1 MSAPA
6 GRVAAVVL
14 AAGEGRRFGSQ
25 KLLAPLGDRPLLQH
39 ALDAAN
45 ASSLSPIIVVLG
57 ADADRVAAGVRT
69 GRARLV
75 RNPDHA
81 TGQAGSLRIGLRS
94 LDDSDAAVIVLGDR
108 PNVTAALL
116 DALVAAQRSSGAP
129 AVVCAQDGRRSPPTL
144 LHRDLWA
151 AVDALPRRQGGVTC
165 SPTARTSPFSR
176 CRKASRVSTTWT
188 HGRIGIDSC
197 ESSAPAP

>member
-6 GRVAAVVL
+6 ERVAAVVL
-14 AAGEGRRFGSQ
+14 AAGQGLRFGSQ

-39 ALDAAN
+39 ALDAVN
-45 ASSLSPIIVVLG
+45 GSSLSPIVLVLG
-57 ADADRVAAGVRT
+57 ADADAVASGVRV

-81 TGQAGSLRIGLRS
+81 TGQASSLKVGLRS
-94 LDDSDAAVIVLGDR
+94 LDTSDAAVVVLGDQ

-144 LHRDLWA
+144 LHRDLWRE
-151 AVDALPRRQGGVTC
+151 VDALRGDTG
-165 SPTARTSPFSR
+165 AREVLAHHPDVAVFEVADVLARLDDVDTPADRERLSR
-176 CRKASRVSTTWT
+176 
-188 HGRIGIDSC
+188 D
-197 ESSAPAP
+197 

>member
-6 GRVAAVVL
+6 ERVAAVVL
-14 AAGEGRRFGSQ
+14 AAGRGLRFGSQ

-45 ASSLSPIIVVLG
+45 GSSLSPIVLVLG
-57 ADADRVAAGVRT
+57 ADADAIAAGVRA

-81 TGQAGSLRIGLRS
+81 TGQASSLKVGLRS
-94 LDDSDAAVIVLGDR
+94 LDTSDAAVVVLGDQ

-116 DALVAAQRSSGAP
+116 DALVGAQRSSGAP
-129 AVVCAQDGRRSPPTL
+129 AVVCVQDGRRSPPTL
-144 LHRDLWA
+144 LHRDLWEEVHGLGGDTGA
-151 AVDALPRRQGGVTC
+151 REVLARHPNVAVFEVPDGL
-165 SPTARTSPFSR
+165 ARLDDVDTQADR
-176 CRKASRVSTTWT
+176 ERLLR
-188 HGRIGIDSC
+188 D
-197 ESSAPAP
+197 

>member
-6 GRVAAVVL
+6 ERVAAVVL
-14 AAGEGRRFGSQ
+14 AAGQGLRFGSQ

-39 ALDAAN
+39 ALDAVN
-45 ASSLSPIIVVLG
+45 GSSLSPIVLVLG
-57 ADADRVAAGVRT
+57 ADADAIAAGVRV

-81 TGQAGSLRIGLRS
+81 TGQASSLKVGLRS
-94 LDDSDAAVIVLGDR
+94 LDTSDAAVVVLGDQ

-144 LHRDLWA
+144 LHRDLWREVDGLRGDTGA
-151 AVDALPRRQGGVTC
+151 REVLAHHPDVAVFEVADVL
-165 SPTARTSPFSR
+165 ARLDDVDTPADRERLSR
-176 CRKASRVSTTWT
+176 
-188 HGRIGIDSC
+188 D
-197 ESSAPAP
+197 

>member
-6 GRVAAVVL
+6 ERVAAVVL
-14 AAGEGRRFGSQ
+14 AAGQGLRFGGQ

-45 ASSLSPIIVVLG
+45 ASSLSPIVVVLG
-57 ADADRVAAGVRT
+57 ADADAIEAGVRT

-81 TGQAGSLRIGLRS
+81 TGQASSMRVGLRS
-94 LDDSDAAVIVLGDR
+94 LDASDAAVIMLGDQ

-144 LHRDLWA
+144 LHRDLWEEVNGLRGDTGA
-151 AVDALPRRQGGVTC
+151 RDVLARRGDVAVFEVADHL
-165 SPTARTSPFSR
+165 ARLDDIDTQQDRERLSR
-176 CRKASRVSTTWT
+176 
-188 HGRIGIDSC
+188 G
-197 ESSAPAP
+197 

>member
-6 GRVAAVVL
+6 ERVAAVVL
-14 AAGEGRRFGSQ
+14 AAGQGLRFGGQ

-45 ASSLSPIIVVLG
+45 ASSLSPIVVVLG
-57 ADADRVAAGVRT
+57 ADAEAIEAGVRS

-81 TGQAGSLRIGLRS
+81 TGQASSLRVGLRS
-94 LDDSDAAVIVLGDR
+94 LDASDAAVIVLGDQ

-144 LHRDLWA
+144 LHRDLWEEVDGLRGDTGA
-151 AVDALPRRQGGVTC
+151 RDVLARHRDVAVFEVAEGL
-165 SPTARTSPFSR
+165 ARLDDVDTQQDRERLSR
-176 CRKASRVSTTWT
+176 
-188 HGRIGIDSC
+188 G
-197 ESSAPAP
+197 

>member
-6 GRVAAVVL
+6 KRVAAVVL
-14 AAGEGRRFGSQ
+14 AAGQGLRYGSQ
-25 KLLAPLGDRPLLQH
+25 KLLAPVGDRPLLQH

-45 ASSLSPIIVVLG
+45 ASSLSPVVVVLG
-57 ADADRVAAGVRT
+57 ADADAIEAGVRS

-81 TGQAGSLRIGLRS
+81 TGQASSLRIGLRS
-94 LDDSDAAVIVLGDR
+94 LDASDAAVVVLGDQ

-116 DALVAAQRSSGAP
+116 DALVATQRSTGAP

-144 LHRDLWA
+144 LHRDLWME
-151 AVDALPRRQGGVTC
+151 VDALRGDTGARDVLARRGDVAVFDVAHDLAGLDDVDTQEDRERLSGG
-165 SPTARTSPFSR
+165 
-176 CRKASRVSTTWT
+176 
-188 HGRIGIDSC
+188 
-197 ESSAPAP
+197 

>member
-6 GRVAAVVL
+6 ERVAAVVL
-14 AAGEGRRFGSQ
+14 AAGQGLRFGGQ

-39 ALDAAN
+39 ALDAVN
-45 ASSLSPIIVVLG
+45 ASSLSPIVVVLG
-57 ADADRVAAGVRT
+57 ADADAIAAGVRS

-81 TGQAGSLRIGLRS
+81 TGQASSLRVGLRS
-94 LDDSDAAVIVLGDR
+94 LDTSDAAVIVLGDQ

-129 AVVCAQDGRRSPPTL
+129 AVLCAQDGRRSPPTL
-144 LHRDLWA
+144 LHRDLWEEVA
-151 AVDALPRRQGGVTC
+151 GLRGDGGARDVLARRGDVAVFEVADDL
-165 SPTARTSPFSR
+165 ARLDDVDTPEDRERLSR
-176 CRKASRVSTTWT
+176 
-188 HGRIGIDSC
+188 G
-197 ESSAPAP
+197 

>member
-6 GRVAAVVL
+6 ERVAAVVL
-14 AAGEGRRFGSQ
+14 AAGQGLRFGSQ

-39 ALDAAN
+39 ALDAVN
-45 ASSLSPIIVVLG
+45 GSSLSPIVLVLG
-57 ADADRVAAGVRT
+57 ADADAIASGVRV

-81 TGQAGSLRIGLRS
+81 TGQASSLKVGLRS
-94 LDDSDAAVIVLGDR
+94 LDTSDAAVVVLGDQ

-129 AVVCAQDGRRSPPTL
+129 AVVCVQDGRRSPPTL
-144 LHRDLWA
+144 LHRDLWEEVGKLRGDTGA
-151 AVDALPRRQGGVTC
+151 REVLARHPDVAVFEVAYGV
-165 SPTARTSPFSR
+165 ARLDDVDTPADRERLSR
-176 CRKASRVSTTWT
+176 
-188 HGRIGIDSC
+188 D
-197 ESSAPAP
+197 

>member
-6 GRVAAVVL
+6 EHVAAVVL

-45 ASSLSPIIVVLG
+45 ASALSPVVVVLG
-57 ADADRVAAGVRT
+57 ADADAVAAGIRT
-69 GRARLV
+69 GRALVV

-81 TGQAGSLRIGLRS
+81 TGQASSLRVGLRS
-94 LDDSDAAVIVLGDR
+94 LDASDAAVVVLGDQ

-129 AVVCAQDGRRSPPTL
+129 AVVCVQDGRRSPPTL

-151 AVDALPRRQGGVTC
+151 EVDALRGDTG
-165 SPTARTSPFSR
+165 AREVLTRHADVVVFDV
-176 CRKASRVSTTWT
+176 AVDL
-188 HGRIGIDSC
+188 GRLDDIDTQ
-197 ESSAPAP
+197 EDRERLLRG

>member
-6 GRVAAVVL
+6 KRVAAVVL
-14 AAGEGRRFGSQ
+14 AAGQGLRYGGQ
-25 KLLAPLGDRPLLQH
+25 KLLAPVGDRPLLQH

-45 ASSLSPIIVVLG
+45 ASSLSPVVVVLG
-57 ADADRVAAGVRT
+57 ADADAIEAGVRS

-81 TGQAGSLRIGLRS
+81 TGQASSLRIGLRS
-94 LDDSDAAVIVLGDR
+94 LDASDAAVVVLGDQ

-116 DALVAAQRSSGAP
+116 DALVATQRSTGAP

-144 LHRDLWA
+144 LHRDLWME
-151 AVDALPRRQGGVTC
+151 VDALRGDTGARDVLARRGDVAVFDVAHDLAGLDDVDTQEDRERLSGG
-165 SPTARTSPFSR
+165 
-176 CRKASRVSTTWT
+176 
-188 HGRIGIDSC
+188 
-197 ESSAPAP
+197 

>member
-6 GRVAAVVL
+6 KRVAAVVL
-14 AAGEGRRFGSQ
+14 AAGQGLRFGGQ
-25 KLLAPLGDRPLLQH
+25 KLLAPLRDRPLLQH

-45 ASSLSPIIVVLG
+45 ASSLAPVVVVLG
-57 ADADRVAAGVRT
+57 ADADAVTAGIRL

-75 RNPDHA
+75 HNVDHA
-81 TGQAGSLRIGLRS
+81 TGQASSLRVGLRS
-94 LDDSDAAVIVLGDR
+94 LDASDAAVVVLGDQ

-144 LHRDLWA
+144 LHRDLWEE
-151 AVDALPRRQGGVTC
+151 VDALRGDTG
-165 SPTARTSPFSR
+165 ARDVLARHRDVAVFE
-176 CRKASRVSTTWT
+176 VGEGL
-188 HGRIGIDSC
+188 GRLDDIDTP
-197 ESSAPAP
+197 EDRERIARG

>member
-6 GRVAAVVL
+6 KRVAAVVL
-14 AAGEGRRFGSQ
+14 AAGQGLRFGSQ
-25 KLLAPLGDRPLLQH
+25 KLLAPLRGRPLLQH

-45 ASSLSPIIVVLG
+45 ASSLSPIVVVLG
-57 ADADRVAAGVRT
+57 ADADAIETGVSP

-81 TGQAGSLRIGLRS
+81 TGQASSLRVGLRF
-94 LDDSDAAVIVLGDR
+94 LDASDAAVVVLGDQ

-129 AVVCAQDGRRSPPTL
+129 AVVCTQEGRRSPPTL
-144 LHRDLWA
+144 LHRDLWKE
-151 AVDALPRRQGGVTC
+151 VDALRGDTG
-165 SPTARTSPFSR
+165 AREVLARLPDVAVLEVAAGL
-176 CRKASRVSTTWT
+176 ASLDD
-188 HGRIGIDSC
+188 IDTP
-197 ESSAPAP
+197 EDRERLTRG

>member
-6 GRVAAVVL
+6 QRVAAVLL

-39 ALDAAN
+39 AIDAAN
-45 ASSLSPIIVVLG
+45 ASSLSPVVVVLG
-57 ADADRVAAGVRT
+57 ADAEQVAASVRT

-75 RNPDHA
+75 HNPDHA
-81 TGQAGSLRIGLRS
+81 TGQASSLRTGLRS
-94 LDDSDAAVIVLGDR
+94 LDTSDAAVVVLGDQ

-129 AVVCAQDGRRSPPTL
+129 AVVCTQDGRRSPPTL
-144 LHRDLWA
+144 LHRDLWE
-151 AVDALPRRQGGVTC
+151 AVDALRGDTGARDVLTRRTDVAVFDV
-165 SPTARTSPFSR
+165 PDDLARLDDVDTAEDWEGLLRS
-176 CRKASRVSTTWT
+176 
-188 HGRIGIDSC
+188 
-197 ESSAPAP
+197 

>member
-6 GRVAAVVL
+6 ARVAAVVL
-14 AAGEGRRFGSQ
+14 AAGEGRRFGGQ

-39 ALDAAN
+39 AIDAAN
-45 ASSLSPIIVVLG
+45 ASSLAPVVVVLG

-69 GRARLV
+69 GRAQLV

-81 TGQAGSLRIGLRS
+81 SGQASSLRIGLRS
-94 LDDSDAAVIVLGDR
+94 LDKSDAAVIVLGDQ

-144 LHRDLWA
+144 LHRDLWE
-151 AVDALPRRQGGVTC
+151 AVDSLRGDTGARDVLARRPDVAVFDVPEGL
-165 SPTARTSPFSR
+165 ARLDDVDTPEDR
-176 CRKASRVSTTWT
+176 ARLLR
-188 HGRIGIDSC
+188 R
-197 ESSAPAP
+197 

>member
-6 GRVAAVVL
+6 ERVAAVVL
-14 AAGEGRRFGSQ
+14 AAGQGLRFGSQ

-45 ASSLSPIIVVLG
+45 ASSLSPIVVVLG
-57 ADADRVAAGVRT
+57 ADADAIAAGVRT
-69 GRARLV
+69 GRARV
-75 RNPDHA
+75 VHNPDHA
-81 TGQAGSLRIGLRS
+81 TGQASSMRVGLRS
-94 LDDSDAAVIVLGDR
+94 LDTSDAAVIVLGDQ

-144 LHRDLWA
+144 LHRDLWGEVDGLRGDTGA
-151 AVDALPRRQGGVTC
+151 REVLARHRDVAVFEVAEGL
-165 SPTARTSPFSR
+165 ARLDDVDTEEDR
-176 CRKASRVSTTWT
+176 ERLAR
-188 HGRIGIDSC
+188 G
-197 ESSAPAP
+197 

>member
-6 GRVAAVVL
+6 KRVAAVVL
-14 AAGEGRRFGSQ
+14 AAGQGLRFGSQ
-25 KLLAPLGDRPLLQH
+25 KLLAPLRDRPLLQH

-45 ASSLSPIIVVLG
+45 ASSLSPVVVVLG
-57 ADADRVAAGVRT
+57 ADADSVAAGVRL

-81 TGQAGSLRIGLRS
+81 TGQASSLRVGLRS
-94 LDDSDAAVIVLGDR
+94 LDASDAAVVVLGDQ

-144 LHRDLWA
+144 LHRDLWEEIDGLRGDTGA
-151 AVDALPRRQGGVTC
+151 RDVLARHRDVAVFEVAERL
-165 SPTARTSPFSR
+165 ARLDDVDTQEDR
-176 CRKASRVSTTWT
+176 ERLAR
-188 HGRIGIDSC
+188 G
-197 ESSAPAP
+197 

>member
-6 GRVAAVVL
+6 ERVAAVVL
-14 AAGEGRRFGSQ
+14 AAGQGLRYGGQ

-45 ASSLSPIIVVLG
+45 GSSLAPIVVVLG
-57 ADADRVAAGVRT
+57 ADADAIEAGVSL

-75 RNPDHA
+75 RNRDHA
-81 TGQAGSLRIGLRS
+81 TGQASSLRVGLRF
-94 LDDSDAAVIVLGDR
+94 LDASDAAVVVLGDQ

-144 LHRDLWA
+144 LHRDLWKE
-151 AVDALPRRQGGVTC
+151 VDALRGDTGARDVLARHPD
-165 SPTARTSPFSR
+165 TAVFEVAAALASLDDIDTPEDRERLSR
-176 CRKASRVSTTWT
+176 
-188 HGRIGIDSC
+188 G
-197 ESSAPAP
+197 

>member
-6 GRVAAVVL
+6 ERVAAVVL
-14 AAGEGRRFGSQ
+14 AAGQGLRFGSQ

-39 ALDAAN
+39 ALDAVN
-45 ASSLSPIIVVLG
+45 GSSLSPIVLVLG
-57 ADADRVAAGVRT
+57 ADADAVASGVRV

-81 TGQAGSLRIGLRS
+81 TGQASSLKVGLRS
-94 LDDSDAAVIVLGDR
+94 LDTSDAAVVVLGDQ

-144 LHRDLWA
+144 LHRDLWREVDGLQGDTGA
-151 AVDALPRRQGGVTC
+151 REVLAHHPDVAVFEVADVL
-165 SPTARTSPFSR
+165 ARLDDVDTPADRERLSR
-176 CRKASRVSTTWT
+176 
-188 HGRIGIDSC
+188 D
-197 ESSAPAP
+197 

>member
-6 GRVAAVVL
+6 EHVAAVVL
-14 AAGEGRRFGSQ
+14 AAGGGRRFGSQ
-25 KLLAPLGDRPLLQH
+25 KLLAPLRDRPLLQH

-45 ASSLSPIIVVLG
+45 ASVLSPIVVVLG
-57 ADADRVAAGVRT
+57 ADADAIAAGIRT
-69 GRARLV
+69 GRARIV

-81 TGQAGSLRIGLRS
+81 TGQASSLRVGLRS
-94 LDDSDAAVIVLGDR
+94 LDASDAAVVVLGDQ

-129 AVVCAQDGRRSPPTL
+129 AVVCVQDGRRSPPTL

-151 AVDALPRRQGGVTC
+151 EVDALRGDTGARDVLARHADVVVFDVADGV
-165 SPTARTSPFSR
+165 
-176 CRKASRVSTTWT
+176 
-188 HGRIGIDSC
+188 GRLDDIDTQ
-197 ESSAPAP
+197 EDRERLLRG

>member
-6 GRVAAVVL
+6 ERVAAVVL
-14 AAGEGRRFGSQ
+14 AAGQGLRFGSQ

-45 ASSLSPIIVVLG
+45 ASSLSPIVVVLG
-57 ADADRVAAGVRT
+57 ADADAVAAGVRF
-69 GRARLV
+69 GRARFV
-75 RNPDHA
+75 HNPDHA
-81 TGQAGSLRIGLRS
+81 SGQASSLRVGIRS
-94 LDDSDAAVIVLGDR
+94 LDTSDAAVVVLGDQ

-144 LHRDLWA
+144 LHRDLWGE
-151 AVDALPRRQGGVTC
+151 VDALRGDTGARDVLARRRDIAVFDVADDL
-165 SPTARTSPFSR
+165 ARLDDVDTQLDRERLSR
-176 CRKASRVSTTWT
+176 
-188 HGRIGIDSC
+188 G
-197 ESSAPAP
+197 

>member
-6 GRVAAVVL
+6 KRVGAVVL
-14 AAGEGRRFGSQ
+14 AAGQGLRFGGQ

-45 ASSLSPIIVVLG
+45 ASSLSPIIVVIG
-57 ADADRVAAGVRT
+57 ADAEAVAAGLRP

-81 TGQAGSLRIGLRS
+81 SGQASSLRVGLRS
-94 LDDSDAAVIVLGDR
+94 LDASDAAVVVLGDQ

-144 LHRDLWA
+144 LHRDLWGEVDGLRGDTGA
-151 AVDALPRRQGGVTC
+151 RDVLARRRDVAVFEVADGL
-165 SPTARTSPFSR
+165 ARLDDVDTQEDR
-176 CRKASRVSTTWT
+176 DRLTR
-188 HGRIGIDSC
+188 G
-197 ESSAPAP
+197 

>member
-6 GRVAAVVL
+6 ERVAAVVL
-14 AAGEGRRFGSQ
+14 AAGGGLRFGSQ

-45 ASSLSPIIVVLG
+45 GSSLSPIVLVLG
-57 ADADRVAAGVRT
+57 ADADAIAAGVRS

-81 TGQAGSLRIGLRS
+81 TGQASSLKAGLRA
-94 LDDSDAAVIVLGDR
+94 LEMSDAAVVVLGDQ

-144 LHRDLWA
+144 LHRDLWEEVLGLRGDTGA
-151 AVDALPRRQGGVTC
+151 REVLARRPDVAVFEVADGL
-165 SPTARTSPFSR
+165 ARLDDVDTQADR
-176 CRKASRVSTTWT
+176 ERLLR
-188 HGRIGIDSC
+188 
-197 ESSAPAP
+197 E